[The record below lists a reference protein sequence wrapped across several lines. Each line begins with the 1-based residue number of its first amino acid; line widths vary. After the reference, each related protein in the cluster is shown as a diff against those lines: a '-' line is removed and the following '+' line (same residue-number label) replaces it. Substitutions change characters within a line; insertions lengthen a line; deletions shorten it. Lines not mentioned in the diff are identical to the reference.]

1 MKKFFAAT
9 ILALTL
15 LVVESPAQAMP
26 VQLYDHSVD
35 YVINDLRTVCREFGI
50 SLWGTEYYTYKGARR
65 CELHF
70 GNSDNNTIQ
79 FLLNDDDSIA
89 GVFVTSGV
97 TTPLRAAVK
106 SGFQAGIILE
116 TILRSVGMS
125 KPEANRLAGKAC
137 KDLFDA
143 FDRNPYIRQH
153 NEKISV
159 RCPRIRRCVV
169 VDYEFNSSSANFYI
183 YAPD

>member
-9 ILALTL
+9 ILAVTL
-15 LVVESPAQAMP
+15 LVVESSAQAMP
-26 VQLYDHSVD
+26 VQLYDHSVI
-35 YVINDLRTVCREFGI
+35 YVISDLRTTCREFGI
-50 SLWGTEYYTYKGARR
+50 SLWSTEYYPYQDACR
-65 CELHF
+65 CEMHF
-70 GNSDNNTIQ
+70 GNSDDNTIQ

-89 GVFVTSGV
+89 GVLVTSGV
-97 TTPLRAAVK
+97 TTPFRAAVK

-116 TILRSVGMS
+116 SILLSVGMS
-125 KPEANRLAGKAC
+125 KSEASRLVGKAC

-159 RCPRIRRCVV
+159 RCPQIRRCVM

-183 YAPD
+183 YAHD